1 MSIQILNTNGQKR
14 YHLHWTTIK
23 VCAEETFYLSLPRDQ
38 IKTENFL
45 DISVSFF
52 LIHYFSER
60 CGPLRVSHLQFAV
73 KAQASWLPNL
83 LPSFY
88 PSLFL
93 ASNNFP
99 YFLESMVNHLQ
110 DIYYIFFQYILVL
123 LVGVF
128 KFSVIKICS
137 KQDF

>member
-1 MSIQILNTNGQKR
+1 MGRRDTIYIEQPLKYVQRRLFTSPYPETKLRQK
-14 YHLHWTTIK
+14 
-23 VCAEETFYLSLPRDQ
+23 S
-38 IKTENFL
+38 FL

-73 KAQASWLPNL
+73 KAQASWLLNL

-88 PSLFL
+88 PSLLL
-93 ASNNFP
+93 ASNDFP
-99 YFLESMVNHLQ
+99 YFLEGMVNHLQ

-128 KFSVIKICS
+128 KSSVIKICS